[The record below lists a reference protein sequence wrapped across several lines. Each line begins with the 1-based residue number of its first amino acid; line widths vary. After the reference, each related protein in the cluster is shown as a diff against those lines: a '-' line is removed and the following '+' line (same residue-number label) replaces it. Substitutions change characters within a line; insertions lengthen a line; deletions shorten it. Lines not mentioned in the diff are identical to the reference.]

1 MLFAIA
7 VGTYWL
13 LVRRVMGANDFL
25 QILLT
30 EGISLALIGAAQLAF
45 GADYR
50 QINLHI
56 ANRITSLGP
65 LHFSVGYILS
75 FAVSLALVI
84 ALQQF
89 LSRTEMGRA
98 IRAVAQNR
106 TVAPLMGIRVERVSA
121 ITFGLGIACAGV
133 AGALLLP
140 IFWTNPTVGGP
151 YTLKSFV
158 IVVLGGM
165 GSVQGA
171 ALGGLLLGV
180 AEQFTAYTWA
190 DRYAEVV
197 DFVLFLAGAA
207 LPAPGP
213 LRGEGHMSRLPSWWP
228 TVVFFVVLTS
238 MPLWLHDGYL
248 LQLVFRVVVFAVLG
262 MAWNFVGGYAGQLSL
277 GHVAYFGIGAY
288 AMTSLHRAHRLEPL
302 AGGGARGGAGRA
314 DGADHREHHLPAPR
328 SVLRPLHHRH
338 GGDHPGAGAEPGR
351 AHPRGGGDQRPA
363 PLPGPGPGRQVLLRR
378 HPAAGRGLRPGHLD
392 PHLALRLP
400 APGHPGEREHR
411 DGGGREP
418 GGGQAPGACSPAR
431 W

>member
-1 MLFAIA
+1 VQFVQAFLNGLLVGGVYALIASGMALIFGVMRLVNFAHGAFLMLGTYLSYYGWVLLGLNPYFAFPLWGAVLFLFA
-7 VGTYWL
+7 VGVYWL
-13 LVRRVMGANDFL
+13 LVRRVMGASDFL

-30 EGISLALIGAAQLAF
+30 EGISLALIGLAQLAF

-50 QINLHI
+50 QINLPV

-84 ALQQF
+84 ALTQF
-89 LSRTEMGRA
+89 LARTEMGRA

-106 TVAPLMGIRVERVSA
+106 SVAPLMGIRVERVSA

-140 IFWTNPTVGGP
+140 IFWTNPTVGAP

-197 DFVLFLAGAA
+197 NFAIFL
-207 LPAPGP
+207 L
-213 LRGEGHMSRLPSWWP
+213 
-228 TVVFFVVLTS
+228 
-238 MPLWLHDGYL
+238 
-248 LQLVFRVVVFAVLG
+248 
-262 MAWNFVGGYAGQLSL
+262 
-277 GHVAYFGIGAY
+277 
-288 AMTSLHRAHRLEPL
+288 
-302 AGGGARGGAGRA
+302 
-314 DGADHREHHLPAPR
+314 
-328 SVLRPLHHRH
+328 
-338 GGDHPGAGAEPGR
+338 
-351 AHPRGGGDQRPA
+351 
-363 PLPGPGPGRQVLLRR
+363 VLLFR
-378 HPAAGRGLRPGHLD
+378 PQGLF
-392 PHLALRLP
+392 
-400 APGHPGEREHR
+400 
-411 DGGGREP
+411 GGK
-418 GGGQAPGACSPAR
+418 A
-431 W
+431 

>member
-1 MLFAIA
+1 VAFVQAFLNGLLVGGVYALIASGMALIFGVMRLVNFAHGAFLMLGTYLSYYGWVLLGLNPYFGFPLWGAVLFAFA
-7 VGTYWL
+7 LGVYWL

-30 EGISLALIGAAQLAF
+30 EGISLALVGLAQLVF

-50 QINLHI
+50 QINLPV
-56 ANRITSLGP
+56 ANRITGFGS

-84 ALQQF
+84 GLTQF
-89 LSRTEMGRA
+89 LGRTEMGRA

-140 IFWTNPTVGGP
+140 IFWTNPTVGAP

-197 DFVLFLAGAA
+197 
-207 LPAPGP
+207 
-213 LRGEGHMSRLPSWWP
+213 
-228 TVVFFVVLTS
+228 
-238 MPLWLHDGYL
+238 
-248 LQLVFRVVVFAVLG
+248 
-262 MAWNFVGGYAGQLSL
+262 NFVIFLL
-277 GHVAYFGIGAY
+277 
-288 AMTSLHRAHRLEPL
+288 
-302 AGGGARGGAGRA
+302 
-314 DGADHREHHLPAPR
+314 
-328 SVLRPLHHRH
+328 
-338 GGDHPGAGAEPGR
+338 
-351 AHPRGGGDQRPA
+351 
-363 PLPGPGPGRQVLLRR
+363 VLLFR
-378 HPAAGRGLRPGHLD
+378 PQGLF
-392 PHLALRLP
+392 
-400 APGHPGEREHR
+400 
-411 DGGGREP
+411 GGK
-418 GGGQAPGACSPAR
+418 S
-431 W
+431 

>member
-1 MLFAIA
+1 MSFLQAFLNGLLVGGVYALIASGMALIFGVMRLVNFAHGAFLMLGTYLGYYGWTLLGLNPYLAFPLWGAVLFALA

-13 LVRRVMGANDFL
+13 LVRRVMGASDFL

-30 EGISLALIGAAQLAF
+30 EGISLTIIGAAQLAF

-50 QINLHI
+50 QINLPI

-75 FAVSLALVI
+75 FAVSVALV
-84 ALQQF
+84 LTLRQF
-89 LSRTEMGRA
+89 LARTEMGRA

-140 IFWTNPTVGGP
+140 IFWTNPTVGAP

-190 DRYAEVV
+190 DRYTEVV
-197 DFVLFLAGAA
+197 NFILFLA
-207 LPAPGP
+207 
-213 LRGEGHMSRLPSWWP
+213 
-228 TVVFFVVLTS
+228 
-238 MPLWLHDGYL
+238 
-248 LQLVFRVVVFAVLG
+248 
-262 MAWNFVGGYAGQLSL
+262 
-277 GHVAYFGIGAY
+277 
-288 AMTSLHRAHRLEPL
+288 
-302 AGGGARGGAGRA
+302 
-314 DGADHREHHLPAPR
+314 
-328 SVLRPLHHRH
+328 
-338 GGDHPGAGAEPGR
+338 
-351 AHPRGGGDQRPA
+351 
-363 PLPGPGPGRQVLLRR
+363 VLLFR
-378 HPAAGRGLRPGHLD
+378 PQGLF
-392 PHLALRLP
+392 
-400 APGHPGEREHR
+400 
-411 DGGGREP
+411 GGK
-418 GGGQAPGACSPAR
+418 GA
-431 W
+431 